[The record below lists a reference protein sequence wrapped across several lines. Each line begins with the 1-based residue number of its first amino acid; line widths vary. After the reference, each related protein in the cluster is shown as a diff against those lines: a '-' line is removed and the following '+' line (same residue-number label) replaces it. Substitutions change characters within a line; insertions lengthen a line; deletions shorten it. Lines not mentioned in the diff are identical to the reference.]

1 MGATDLSVDQAG
13 KDLGVVLGLG
23 RKLRIKV
30 DGNPEKFI
38 TKAKAD
44 VAVLCTSS
52 SLKAIKPQV
61 LGLIQRGMHVVT
73 TCEELA
79 FPVPEQQAAWREID
93 KAAAAK
99 KVSVLATGVNPGYAM
114 DALALMLTAPCA
126 EVTRVSVTRVVDA
139 RTRRLPLQRK
149 VGAGLN
155 LNQFRR
161 AMTEGAVRHVG
172 PAAVG
177 VHDRDRAGLEARPRG
192 RDARAGHRAARPR
205 HRVPAHPRRHG
216 RRHQAVARGYRNGE
230 LAITLDLQMY
240 VGAEQPRDH
249 ILIDGVPPIDMTIA
263 GGVAGDLAT
272 AAIAVNAHPQG
283 DGRAPGPRHHARPA
297 PRAPVQ
303 PAGSEVAPAEEAVG
317 SPGSPL
323 GSARGSRTARPVY
336 VAARDLLASI
346 PASVP
351 LSARRPPSAAARD
364 RASRRPYCQTV

>member
-1 MGATDLSVDQAG
+1 
-13 KDLGVVLGLG
+13 
-23 RKLRIKV
+23 
-30 DGNPEKFI
+30 
-38 TKAKAD
+38 
-44 VAVLCTSS
+44 VLCTSS

-126 EVTRVSVTRVVDA
+126 DVTRVSVTRVVDA

-161 AMTEGAVRHVG
+161 AMTEGTVRHVG
-172 PAAVG
+172 LPQSVHMIASALGWKLDRVDETLEPAIAP
-177 VHDRDRAGLEARPRG
+177 RDLDTEYLRIPAGMA
-192 RDARAGHRAARPR
+192 AGIK
-205 HRVPAHPRRHG
+205 
-216 RRHQAVARGYRNGE
+216 QSARGYRNGE

-263 GGVAGDLAT
+263 GGVAGDSAT
-272 AAIAVNAHPQG
+272 AAITVNCIPKVMA
-283 DGRAPGPRHHARPA
+283 ARPGLLTMLDL
-297 PRAPVQ
+297 PLVHRYNPL
-303 PAGSEVAPAEEAVG
+303 EVKA
-317 SPGSPL
+317 L
-323 GSARGSRTARPVY
+323 GPKKR
-336 VAARDLLASI
+336 
-346 PASVP
+346 
-351 LSARRPPSAAARD
+351 
-364 RASRRPYCQTV
+364 

>member
-1 MGATDLSVDQAG
+1 VGATDLSADQAG
-13 KDLGVVLGLG
+13 KDLGIVLGLG

-38 TKAKAD
+38 RKSRAD

-52 SLKAIKPQV
+52 SLKTVKPQL

-79 FPVPEQQAAWREID
+79 FPVPEQAAAWRDID

-139 RTRRLPLQRK
+139 KTRRLPLQRK

-161 AMTEGAVRHVG
+161 AMTEGTVRHVG
-172 PAAVG
+172 LPQSVHMIAAALGWKLDRVDETLEPAIAP
-177 VHDRDRAGLEARPRG
+177 RDLDTEYLRIPAGMA
-192 RDARAGHRAARPR
+192 AGIK
-205 HRVPAHPRRHG
+205 
-216 RRHQAVARGYRNGE
+216 QSARGYRNGE

-263 GGVAGDLAT
+263 GGVAGDSAT
-272 AAIAVNAHPQG
+272 AAITVNCIPKLMA
-283 DGRAPGPRHHARPA
+283 ARPGLLTMHDLPLVHRYNA
-297 PRAPVQ
+297 L
-303 PAGSEVAPAEEAVG
+303 EVK
-317 SPGSPL
+317 SL
-323 GSARGSRTARPVY
+323 GPKKR
-336 VAARDLLASI
+336 
-346 PASVP
+346 
-351 LSARRPPSAAARD
+351 
-364 RASRRPYCQTV
+364 

>member
-1 MGATDLSVDQAG
+1 VGGTDLSADQAG
-13 KDLGVVLGLG
+13 KDLGLVLGLG

-30 DGNPEKFI
+30 DGNPDKFI
-38 TKAKAD
+38 RKTRAD

-52 SLKAIKPQV
+52 SLKTIKPQV

-79 FPVPEQQAAWREID
+79 FPVPEHQAAWRDID

-99 KVSVLATGVNPGYAM
+99 KVSVLSTGVNPGYAM

-161 AMTEGAVRHVG
+161 AMTEGTVRHVG
-172 PAAVG
+172 LPQSVHMIASALGWKLDRVDETLEPAIAP
-177 VHDRDRAGLEARPRG
+177 RDLDTEYLRIPAGMA
-192 RDARAGHRAARPR
+192 AGIK
-205 HRVPAHPRRHG
+205 
-216 RRHQAVARGYRNGE
+216 QSARGYRNGE

-249 ILIDGVPPIDMTIA
+249 VLIDGVPPIDMTIA
-263 GGVAGDLAT
+263 GGVAGDSAT
-272 AAIAVNAHPQG
+272 AAITVNCIPKVMA
-283 DGRAPGPRHHARPA
+283 ARPGLLTMHDL
-297 PRAPVQ
+297 PLVHRYNPL
-303 PAGSEVAPAEEAVG
+303 EVKA
-317 SPGSPL
+317 L
-323 GSARGSRTARPVY
+323 GPKKR
-336 VAARDLLASI
+336 
-346 PASVP
+346 
-351 LSARRPPSAAARD
+351 
-364 RASRRPYCQTV
+364 